1 MFSNGVFVVE
11 KTVGAEPIYD
21 TSDYAGPMQ
30 NVDAKNI
37 CSCSTMSSAN
47 EFLLLTVSCFGKAL
61 LVTPYWFKKQNALQL
76 SSIHKSKSSQ
86 CSTKTPPTGARWG
99 GFFQDIDTGNH
110 RKPANI
116 IWDTLHGTN
125 IFHLR
130 KKILQLICE
139 SKRLQQCLGRGYVSS
154 QEGMP
159 PYDRVSTKM
168 AAHMFLLLLHF
179 VTGGRN
185 TPKTSAFDCYVEI
198 FVSVVQYVLSRWN
211 HLFPPSFSQFSFTS
225 VSKLC
230 KINSKT
236 ATNFP
241 ISPPAHL
248 FLLYPQAA
256 TKTTSTS
263 TNDQNMVE
271 VFKRGWN
278 PQQMLG
284 NPPINFTIL
293 WGIGPVGCK
302 PLFHVMPLPFVF
314 HVPKFPKSSWR
325 P

>member
-1 MFSNGVFVVE
+1 MLFNYLQFTNQKVL
-11 KTVGAEPIYD
+11 
-21 TSDYAGPMQ
+21 
-30 NVDAKNI
+30 NVQLKH
-37 CSCSTMSSAN
+37 
-47 EFLLLTVSCFGKAL
+47 
-61 LVTPYWFKKQNALQL
+61 LQL
-76 SSIHKSKSSQ
+76 VLGGVVSSRTLTPAIIENQQISFGIPSMELTY
-86 CSTKTPPTGARWG
+86 ST
-99 GFFQDIDTGNH
+99 FV
-110 RKPANI
+110 
-116 IWDTLHGTN
+116 
-125 IFHLR
+125 

-248 FLLYPQAA
+248 FLLYLQAA

-302 PLFHVMPLPFVF
+302 PLFHVMPLPFV